1 MTKQKWDDYLKRSK
15 KWYTRVSHNLLHSEA
30 HKALKYGPALK
41 VLDYCH
47 EKIKVKKIARK
58 RGVERYQLQDNG
70 EFTFTYS
77 EALLRGLTVNQFS
90 RALKE
95 LYWYGFIDVVKF
107 GSGMMEDP
115 TIFTFSDRWME
126 WGKPE
131 FKGKQW
137 PKHQCYGFM
146 GRGGELKKIMKQ
158 HSESNVGQHSKSNVE
173 GRA

>member
-1 MTKQKWDDYLKRSK
+1 MTKQEYDDYLRRSK
-15 KWYTRVSHNLLHSEA
+15 RWYTRVSHNLLHSEA

-47 EKIKVKKIARK
+47 EKIKVKKVARK
-58 RGVERYQLQDNG
+58 RGFERYQIQDNG

-77 EALLRGLTVNQFS
+77 EALLRGLSSNQFS
-90 RALKE
+90 KALKE
-95 LYWYGFIDVVKF
+95 LYRFGFIDVKKF

-115 TIFTFSDRWME
+115 TIFTFSQRWME

-131 FKGKQW
+131 FKFKEW
-137 PKHQCYGFM
+137 PKVESYGY
-146 GRGGELKKIMKQ
+146 RGKYLKNKKQ
-158 HSESNVGQHSKSNVE
+158 RLKLNVSQRLKLNVE